1 MNSPSAFLQGNKALT
16 YYVVCMEV
24 PKEPVGLQAC
34 VRVHEKTQRCGRQ
47 LYSKS
52 ADHILQIVQDLLDGY
67 ARLQYKDRE
76 SRIVFINSFKSYG
89 YREYVVNR
97 YDILEEEEPY
107 HLEVMVRINRCL
119 EQPKKL
125 LRNEA
130 YRYLCAYVHIH
141 RSLDIYGYELPMT
154 LFR

>member
-1 MNSPSAFLQGNKALT
+1 M
-16 YYVVCMEV
+16 
-24 PKEPVGLQAC
+24 
-34 VRVHEKTQRCGRQ
+34 
-47 LYSKS
+47 
-52 ADHILQIVQDLLDGY
+52 DILDSSTRI
-67 ARLQYKDRE
+67 E

-89 YREYVVNR
+89 YREYVVIR

-125 LRNEA
+125 LRKEA
-130 YRYLCAYVHIH
+130 HRYLCAYVHIH

-154 LFR
+154 LFRWSDRLQNRTSTGSTQTWAIFFFNFDDISS

>member
-1 MNSPSAFLQGNKALT
+1 MKKHRD
-16 YYVVCMEV
+16 VVDSFFQSQQIIFYKLFKIYKM
-24 PKEPVGLQAC
+24 
-34 VRVHEKTQRCGRQ
+34 
-47 LYSKS
+47 
-52 ADHILQIVQDLLDGY
+52 DILDSSTRI
-67 ARLQYKDRE
+67 E

-154 LFR
+154 LFRWSDRLQNRTSTGSTQTWAIFFFNFDDISS

>member
-1 MNSPSAFLQGNKALT
+1 MKKHRD
-16 YYVVCMEV
+16 VVDSFFQSQQIIFYKLFKIYKM
-24 PKEPVGLQAC
+24 
-34 VRVHEKTQRCGRQ
+34 
-47 LYSKS
+47 
-52 ADHILQIVQDLLDGY
+52 DILDSSTRI
-67 ARLQYKDRE
+67 E

-89 YREYVVNR
+89 YREYVVIR

-154 LFR
+154 LFRWSDRLQNRTSTGSTQTWAIFFFNFDDISS

>member
-1 MNSPSAFLQGNKALT
+1 MKKHRD
-16 YYVVCMEV
+16 VVDSFFQSQQIIFYKLFKIYKM
-24 PKEPVGLQAC
+24 
-34 VRVHEKTQRCGRQ
+34 
-47 LYSKS
+47 
-52 ADHILQIVQDLLDGY
+52 DILDSSTRI
-67 ARLQYKDRE
+67 E

-89 YREYVVNR
+89 YREYVVIR

-125 LRNEA
+125 LRKEA

-154 LFR
+154 LFRWSDRLQNRTSTGSTQTWAIFFFNFDDISS